1 MVGQPIIA
9 TVLSRMVTTDRV
21 PPALLFSGPS
31 GTGKTTA
38 ARILASELANAD
50 VIEIDAASKGKVD
63 DIRQLRNMLTYSAG
77 TSHRI
82 VIIDEALALDTP
94 LATPSGWTT
103 VGQVRVGDYVFG
115 ADGVPTRVK
124 GKTEVF
130 YGKRCFNVTFSDGTS
145 VIASENHKWIARRTA
160 TNHKSRV
167 FTTGEMFEKGHR
179 FSIPMSSG
187 WDLPEKSLPIDPYL
201 LGLWLGDGSK
211 GQCIIS
217 GLSEDL
223 EFYQSVL
230 ETKGIFSRILHTKRE
245 EPVDLLTFSSP
256 GEGRRTVTKN
266 PQAKSLRE
274 HPVYK
279 NKHIPSEY
287 LRASYS
293 QRVELLQGLMDTD
306 GYVNK
311 ETGYCTFVGTEV
323 LCTDLRELLTTLG
336 IKSSFKMV
344 DDPRAVAGY
353 GKVHFSPRNG
363 IIPVGLPRKVQSVKE
378 ATQKSESMTITS
390 IEEVESV
397 PVQCIEVE
405 AEDHLFLAGEGAQ
418 VTHNCQSMMS
428 AAFNALL
435 EALEE
440 PPEGVIFVLVTT
452 EPFSLPEAV
461 RYRPIGFE
469 FNSVTAEQIFARLK
483 FVAEAEGIDADDSLL
498 SLLASESQGN
508 VRRAIMMLE
517 LAHIGEFKTAAEYRK
532 AQGASD
538 YAPVLLAALLSG
550 DHGLIFENLD
560 KVIHKVGNP
569 SIIAT
574 EILKTFA
581 DMLILKSGGD
591 IHKSGRALEY
601 RKTLSSRIDSQRV
614 LSACKLLWDLKT
626 KIKVT
631 DDLRGDLELALIL
644 LSDILTKNN
653 PNAVRVKKPEQSQPM
668 TADDM
673 KEFTT

>member
-1 MVGQPIIA
+1 MVQSLANKYRPKKFSEMVGQPIIA

-38 ARILASELANAD
+38 ARILASELASAD

-77 TSHRI
+77 TSHRLI
-82 VIIDEALALDTP
+82 LIDE
-94 LATPSGWTT
+94 
-103 VGQVRVGDYVFG
+103 V
-115 ADGVPTRVK
+115 
-124 GKTEVF
+124 
-130 YGKRCFNVTFSDGTS
+130 
-145 VIASENHKWIARRTA
+145 
-160 TNHKSRV
+160 
-167 FTTGEMFEKGHR
+167 
-179 FSIPMSSG
+179 
-187 WDLPEKSLPIDPYL
+187 
-201 LGLWLGDGSK
+201 
-211 GQCIIS
+211 
-217 GLSEDL
+217 
-223 EFYQSVL
+223 
-230 ETKGIFSRILHTKRE
+230 
-245 EPVDLLTFSSP
+245 
-256 GEGRRTVTKN
+256 
-266 PQAKSLRE
+266 
-274 HPVYK
+274 
-279 NKHIPSEY
+279 
-287 LRASYS
+287 
-293 QRVELLQGLMDTD
+293 
-306 GYVNK
+306 
-311 ETGYCTFVGTEV
+311 
-323 LCTDLRELLTTLG
+323 
-336 IKSSFKMV
+336 
-344 DDPRAVAGY
+344 
-353 GKVHFSPRNG
+353 
-363 IIPVGLPRKVQSVKE
+363 
-378 ATQKSESMTITS
+378 
-390 IEEVESV
+390 
-397 PVQCIEVE
+397 
-405 AEDHLFLAGEGAQ
+405 
-418 VTHNCQSMMS
+418 QSMMS